1 MCAELARNRSDFH
14 KWASI
19 EKTHVFPV
27 RAAFSLI
34 LIRVIA
40 GGLFAILGVLTCLGL
55 R

>member
-1 MCAELARNRSDFH
+1 LST
-14 KWASI
+14 
-19 EKTHVFPV
+19 EKTHVFPD

-40 GGLFAILGVLTCLGL
+40 GGLFAILGLLTCLGL